1 MLTCFAYL
9 DNLLCSRFRR
19 QSFVTPK
26 SFLSFLDGYKSIY
39 AQRQADIN
47 VMAVQMN
54 VGLEKL
60 REASISVD
68 ELRKDLAE
76 KEKDIIIAS
85 AKAEEVPLHSC
96 HFYFKIICEH

>member
-1 MLTCFAYL
+1 
-9 DNLLCSRFRR
+9 
-19 QSFVTPK
+19 
-26 SFLSFLDGYKSIY
+26 
-39 AQRQADIN
+39 
-47 VMAVQMN
+47 MAVQMN

-85 AKAEEVPLHSC
+85 AKAEEVRY
-96 HFYFKIICEH
+96 HFILEIYYNIINENKNFKKIRKA

>member
-1 MLTCFAYL
+1 
-9 DNLLCSRFRR
+9 
-19 QSFVTPK
+19 
-26 SFLSFLDGYKSIY
+26 
-39 AQRQADIN
+39 
-47 VMAVQMN
+47 MAVQMN

-85 AKAEEVPLHSC
+85 AKAEEVPTTSFLS
-96 HFYFKIICEH
+96 FLLQNYFCTPKNIKLRKDLVYHGYTFVTVIFSLI

>member
-1 MLTCFAYL
+1 
-9 DNLLCSRFRR
+9 
-19 QSFVTPK
+19 
-26 SFLSFLDGYKSIY
+26 
-39 AQRQADIN
+39 
-47 VMAVQMN
+47 MAVQMN

-85 AKAEEVPLHSC
+85 AKAEEVPL
-96 HFYFKIICEH
+96 FLVIYLTIIYEYN